1 MWLICLILLSSS
13 GPVTPKSDTSTVS
26 MTYYELLRVSQ
37 DATLEEIE
45 SAYRRASKAYHP
57 DAGDPVSNPALFR
70 MVVEART
77 VLANSRDREIYDA
90 DLLGARHSQRSTN
103 VSGPTPPQQ
112 SRKGKTT
119 QSPSNSSSPT
129 RRKKMQRSYSLL
141 AIAGT
146 DYVVSRWFIQFG
158 FRIHVG
164 LVSNFGHQLM
174 GLAFFPV
181 IAFFI
186 IQKESILRFW
196 AHLRAVMS
204 KHRKIGATRF
214 RTSRTTSNSKG

>member
-1 MWLICLILLSSS
+1 
-13 GPVTPKSDTSTVS
+13 
-26 MTYYELLRVSQ
+26 MTHYELLGVSQ

-45 SAYRRASKAYHP
+45 SAYRRASKAFHP
-57 DAGDPVSNPALFR
+57 DAAGPVSNPALFR

-77 VLANSRDREIYDA
+77 VLANRSDREDYDA
-90 DLLGARHSQRSTN
+90 ELLGAQYSQRSAN

-119 QSPSNSSSPT
+119 RPPSNSSAPT
-129 RRKKMQRSYSLL
+129 RSKKMQRSYSLL

-146 DYVVSRWFIQFG
+146 DYVVSRWIIQFG

-174 GLAFFPV
+174 GLAFIPV
-181 IAFFI
+181 IAFVI
-186 IQKESILRFW
+186 IPRERILRLWVRF
-196 AHLRAVMS
+196 RAVMS
-204 KHRKIGATRF
+204 KHHKISATRF
-214 RTSRTTSNSKG
+214 RTTRTASNSKG